1 MVGLS
6 TLLMMARLVAAVALR
21 GVPLLG
27 DRFSASSQVKAM
39 SISMSSWAPT
49 APRGPASSIEVI
61 PHDEIGGSESTCRV
75 VYCRRI
81 GEYRRPHG

>member
-27 DRFSASSQVKAM
+27 DRFSASSQVKGDVDEHVFLGA
-39 SISMSSWAPT
+39 T
-49 APRGPASSIEVI
+49 TPRGPASSIEVI